1 MRAWD
6 KLIESSTLQSGT
18 AWDHLNSQGGGG
30 NEIIYI
36 DSMDASFT
44 ETILSTVTTQ
54 EVLLAESIDVVLSV
68 TSIEQ
73 ELEANFQTEAL
84 EATVMEVVFSSEVIT
99 MNLSANIVEVQ

>member
-36 DSMDASFT
+36 ESMDASFT
-44 ETILSTVTTQ
+44 ETTLSTVTTQ

>member
-36 DSMDASFT
+36 ESMDASFT

>member
-36 DSMDASFT
+36 ESMDASFT

-84 EATVMEVVFSSEVIT
+84 EATVTEVVFSSEVIT